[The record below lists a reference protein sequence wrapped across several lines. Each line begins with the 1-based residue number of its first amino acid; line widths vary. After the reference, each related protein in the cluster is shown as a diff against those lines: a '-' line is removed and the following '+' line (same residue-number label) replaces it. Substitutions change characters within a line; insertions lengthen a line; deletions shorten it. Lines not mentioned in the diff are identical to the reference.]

1 METKELKQCSISGGY
16 FHKNQFNKD
25 NATKDGLRTMSRF
38 AEQKYTMKKRIRQ
51 LESKLEKQNRP
62 LFNITIDN
70 FTDSEMVNELRKR
83 GYKVTAVKEI
93 VNQIEL

>member
-1 METKELKQCSISGGY
+1 METKELKQCSISGGF
-16 FHKNQFNKD
+16 FHKSQFNKD

-38 AEQKYTMKKRIRQ
+38 AEQKYTMKKRIRH

-62 LFNITIDN
+62 LFNLTINN

-93 VNQIEL
+93 KL